1 MNIVIIAGLIIT
13 LLTGVPVLLQILKNH
28 PRGLIILFFAEMWE
42 RFSYYGMRGILI
54 FFLTQHFLFDDATAS
69 STYGSYTSL
78 VYLLPLLGG
87 IMADRFIGTRKAVA
101 FGALLLVAGHGMM
114 AFEGRPATETLTYA
128 GTTYDISSEGRGA
141 AREVG
146 IVIDGQ
152 TYSFEPAENG
162 LAIQGLPAT
171 STLPAVIP
179 TSEYTITKTRDMAG
193 INVFYLAVSL
203 IIMGVGFL
211 KPNIS
216 TIVGQLY
223 PQGDPRRD
231 SGFTLYYY
239 GINLGAFWAAVLCGY
254 LGQTVGWWAGFGLAG
269 IGMALGWVV
278 FVLGK
283 PLLQG
288 KGEPP
293 ADANLKKPLL
303 GPINREWSIYLL
315 STLGVGLVWLLVQ
328 RNAIVGSVLL
338 AATVASL
345 AFIAWVIIKVCE
357 NRVQRERMMLAVVLI
372 FGSVVFFTLFE
383 QAGTSLNLFADRNVD
398 LSLTPTAFQF
408 LGITVGTPAQLAAAG
423 ITPTGFWIDATVTAA
438 QTQSFNA
445 GFILIFAPIMAALW
459 AFLAKRNMDPNPTMK
474 FGLGLIQVGLGF
486 MIVVWGAGMA
496 DSAFQMP
503 ILLLG
508 LLYMFHTLGELFL
521 SPVGLSEITKL
532 SLPKVVS
539 FMMAVW
545 FLASSIAQYV
555 GGWIAGLA
563 GTETVGGQVLDPG
576 LALRTSLEVFEMLGL
591 WGMGIGVAFIVIS
604 FFIKH
609 WSHGANDPGNHPGP
623 DLTDRGQEDGNVA
636 RPRATP
642 RCSSG
647 GDPKTMGGAARLRP
661 FSLEDRPGVR
671 RGCRRCSMSSGGR
684 SRPGA
689 AGGNRTRDI
698 QLGKLTFYL

>member
-1 MNIVIIAGLIIT
+1 MNIVVALGLIIT
-13 LLTGVPVLLQILKNH
+13 FATGVPVLMQILKNH

-54 FFLTQHFLFDDATAS
+54 FFLTQHFLFDDAMAG

-128 GTTYDISSEGRGA
+128 GQTYQIDAEGRGA
-141 AREVG
+141 AREVS
-146 IVIDGQ
+146 IVVSGQ
-152 TYSFEPAENG
+152 KYAFEAAENG
-162 LAIQGLPAT
+162 LAIENLPAA
-171 STLPAVIP
+171 SPLPAVLP
-179 TSEYTITKTRDMAG
+179 TGEYKIDATRDMAG
-193 INVFYLAVSL
+193 VNVFYLAVSF

-216 TIVGQLY
+216 TLVGQLY

-239 GINLGAFWAAVLCGY
+239 GINLGSFWAAVLCGL

-269 IGMALGWVV
+269 VGMALGWVV

-293 ADANLKKPLL
+293 AEANLSKPML

-315 STLGVGLVWLLVQ
+315 SILGVGVVWFMVQ
-328 RNAIVGSVLL
+328 RNALVGWVLG

-345 AFIAWVIIKVCE
+345 LFILYVIIKVCE
-357 NRVQRERMMLAVVLI
+357 NKAQRERMMLALVLI

-398 LSLTPTAFQF
+398 LSITPQAFQL
-408 LGITVGTPAQLAAAG
+408 LGVTVGTPAQIAAAG
-423 ITPTGFWIDATVTAA
+423 LSTSGPWIDATITAA

-459 AFLAKRNMDPNPTMK
+459 SFLGKRNLDPNPTLK
-474 FGLGLIQVGLGF
+474 FGLGLLQVGLGF

-496 DSAFQMP
+496 NSAFQMP
-503 ILLLG
+503 LLLLG
-508 LLYMFHTLGELFL
+508 LLYLFHTTGELFL

-532 SLPKVVS
+532 SVAKVVS

-563 GTETVGGQVLDPG
+563 GTETVGGQVLNPG
-576 LALRTSLEVFEMLGL
+576 LALQTSLEVFKLLGL

-604 FFIKH
+604 HFIKG
-609 WSHGANDPGNHPGP
+609 WSHGANDGDNHPGP
-623 DLTDRGQEDGNVA
+623 ALNDRGQEDGNVA
-636 RPRATP
+636 RPAASTP
-642 RCSSG
+642 SH
-647 GDPKTMGGAARLRP
+647 
-661 FSLEDRPGVR
+661 
-671 RGCRRCSMSSGGR
+671 
-684 SRPGA
+684 
-689 AGGNRTRDI
+689 
-698 QLGKLTFYL
+698 

>member
-1 MNIVIIAGLIIT
+1 MNIVVALGLIIT
-13 LLTGVPVLLQILKNH
+13 FATGVPVLMQILKNH

-54 FFLTQHFLFDDATAS
+54 FFLTQHFLFDDAMAG

-128 GTTYDISSEGRGA
+128 GQTYQIDAEGRGA
-141 AREVG
+141 AREVS
-146 IVIDGQ
+146 IVVSGQ
-152 TYSFEPAENG
+152 KYAFEAAENG
-162 LAIQGLPAT
+162 LAIENLPDA
-171 STLPAVIP
+171 SPLPAVLP
-179 TSEYTITKTRDMAG
+179 TGEYKIDATRDMAG
-193 INVFYLAVSL
+193 VNVFYLAVSF

-239 GINLGAFWAAVLCGY
+239 GINLGAFWAAVLCGL

-269 IGMALGWVV
+269 VGMALGWVV

-293 ADANLKKPLL
+293 AEANLSKPML

-315 STLGVGLVWLLVQ
+315 SILGVGVVWFMVQ
-328 RNAIVGSVLL
+328 RNALVGWVLG

-345 AFIAWVIIKVCE
+345 LFILYVIIKVCE
-357 NRVQRERMMLAVVLI
+357 NKAQRERMMLALVLI

-398 LSLTPTAFQF
+398 LSITPQAFQL
-408 LGITVGTPAQLAAAG
+408 LGVTVGTPAQIAAAG
-423 ITPTGFWIDATVTAA
+423 LSTSGPWIDATITAA

-459 AFLAKRNMDPNPTMK
+459 SFLGKRNLDPNPTLK
-474 FGLGLIQVGLGF
+474 FGLGLLQVGLGF

-496 DSAFQMP
+496 NSAFQMP
-503 ILLLG
+503 LLLLG
-508 LLYMFHTLGELFL
+508 LLYLFHTTGELFL

-532 SLPKVVS
+532 SVAKVVS

-563 GTETVGGQVLDPG
+563 GTETVGGQVLNPG
-576 LALRTSLEVFEMLGL
+576 LALQTSLEVFKLLGL

-604 FFIKH
+604 HFIKG
-609 WSHGANDPGNHPGP
+609 WSHGANDGDNHPGP
-623 DLTDRGQEDGNVA
+623 ALNDRGQEDGNVA
-636 RPRATP
+636 RPAASTP
-642 RCSSG
+642 SH
-647 GDPKTMGGAARLRP
+647 
-661 FSLEDRPGVR
+661 
-671 RGCRRCSMSSGGR
+671 
-684 SRPGA
+684 
-689 AGGNRTRDI
+689 
-698 QLGKLTFYL
+698 

>member
-1 MNIVIIAGLIIT
+1 MNIVVALGLIIT
-13 LLTGVPVLLQILKNH
+13 FATGVPVLMQILKNH

-54 FFLTQHFLFDDATAS
+54 FFLTQHFLFDDAMAG

-128 GTTYDISSEGRGA
+128 GQTYQIDAEGRGA
-141 AREVG
+141 AREVS
-146 IVIDGQ
+146 IVVNGQ
-152 TYSFEPAENG
+152 KYAFEAAENG
-162 LAIQGLPAT
+162 LAIENLPAA
-171 STLPAVIP
+171 SPLPAVLP
-179 TSEYTITKTRDMAG
+179 TGEYKIDATRDMAG
-193 INVFYLAVSL
+193 VNVFYLAVSF

-239 GINLGAFWAAVLCGY
+239 GINLGAFWAAVLCGL

-269 IGMALGWVV
+269 VGMALGWVV

-293 ADANLKKPLL
+293 AEANLSKPML

-315 STLGVGLVWLLVQ
+315 SILGVGVVWFMVQ
-328 RNAIVGSVLL
+328 RNALVGWVLG

-345 AFIAWVIIKVCE
+345 LFILYVIVRVCE
-357 NRVQRERMMLAVVLI
+357 NKAQRERMMLALVLI

-398 LSLTPTAFQF
+398 LSITPQAFQL
-408 LGITVGTPAQLAAAG
+408 LGVTVGTPAQIAAAG
-423 ITPTGFWIDATVTAA
+423 LSTSGPWIDATITAA

-459 AFLAKRNMDPNPTMK
+459 SFLGKRNLDPNPTLK
-474 FGLGLIQVGLGF
+474 FGLGLLQVGLGF

-496 DSAFQMP
+496 NSAFQMP
-503 ILLLG
+503 LLLLG
-508 LLYMFHTLGELFL
+508 LLYLFHTTGELFL

-532 SLPKVVS
+532 SVAKVVS

-563 GTETVGGQVLDPG
+563 GTETVGGQVLNPG
-576 LALRTSLEVFEMLGL
+576 LALQTSLEVFKLLGL

-604 FFIKH
+604 HFIKG
-609 WSHGANDPGNHPGP
+609 WSHGANDGDNHPGP
-623 DLTDRGQEDGNVA
+623 ALNDRGQEDGNVA
-636 RPRATP
+636 RPAASTP
-642 RCSSG
+642 SH
-647 GDPKTMGGAARLRP
+647 
-661 FSLEDRPGVR
+661 
-671 RGCRRCSMSSGGR
+671 
-684 SRPGA
+684 
-689 AGGNRTRDI
+689 
-698 QLGKLTFYL
+698 

>member
-1 MNIVIIAGLIIT
+1 MNIVVALGLIIT
-13 LLTGVPVLLQILKNH
+13 FATGVPVMMQILKNH

-54 FFLTQHFLFDDATAS
+54 FFLTQHFLFDDAMAG

-128 GTTYDISSEGRGA
+128 GQTYQIDAEGRGA
-141 AREVG
+141 ARDVA
-146 IVIDGQ
+146 IVVDGQ
-152 TYSFEPAENG
+152 KYKFEPAENG
-162 LAIQGLPAT
+162 LALQGLPAT

-179 TSEYTITKTRDMAG
+179 TADYKIETTRDMAG
-193 INVFYLAVSL
+193 VNVFYLAVSL

-239 GINLGAFWAAVLCGY
+239 GINLGAFWAAVLCGL

-269 IGMALGWVV
+269 VGMALGWVV
-278 FVLGK
+278 FMLGK

-293 ADANLKKPLL
+293 AEADLKKPVL
-303 GPINREWSIYLL
+303 GPINREWSIYLA
-315 STLGVGLVWLLVQ
+315 SILGVGVVWFMVQ
-328 RNAIVGSVLL
+328 RNALVGWVLG

-345 AFIAWVIIKVCE
+345 LFILYVIVKVCE
-357 NRVQRERMMLAVVLI
+357 SKAQRERMMLALVLI

-398 LSLTPTAFQF
+398 LSITPQAFQF
-408 LGITVGTPAQLAAAG
+408 LGMTVGTPAQLAAAG
-423 ITPTGFWIDATVTAA
+423 ITPTGMWIDATITAA

-459 AFLAKRNMDPNPTMK
+459 AFLAKRNLDPNPTMK
-474 FGLGLIQVGLGF
+474 FGLGLLQVGLGF
-486 MIVVWGAGMA
+486 MVVVWGAGMA
-496 DSAFQMP
+496 NSAFQMP
-503 ILLLG
+503 LLLLG
-508 LLYMFHTLGELFL
+508 LLYLFHTTGELFL

-532 SLPKVVS
+532 SMAKVVS

-563 GTETVGGQVLDPG
+563 GTETVGGQVLNPG
-576 LALRTSLEVFEMLGL
+576 LALQTSLEVFSMLGL

-604 FFIKH
+604 FFIKG
-609 WSHGANDPGNHPGP
+609 WSHGAKSGGDHPGP
-623 DLTDRGQEDGNVA
+623 ALNDRGQEDGNVA
-636 RPRATP
+636 APRT
-642 RCSSG
+642 STVG
-647 GDPKTMGGAARLRP
+647 
-661 FSLEDRPGVR
+661 
-671 RGCRRCSMSSGGR
+671 
-684 SRPGA
+684 
-689 AGGNRTRDI
+689 
-698 QLGKLTFYL
+698 

>member
-1 MNIVIIAGLIIT
+1 MNIVIAIGMIIT
-13 LLTGVPVLLQILKNH
+13 LVTGVPVLMQILKHH

-54 FFLTQHFLFDDATAS
+54 FFLTQHFLFNDAQAGS
-69 STYGSYTSL
+69 AYGSYTSL

-87 IMADRFIGTRKAVA
+87 MMADRFIGTRKAVA

-114 AFEGRPATETLTYA
+114 AFEGRPATETLTYQGA
-128 GTTYDISSEGRGA
+128 TYEISAEGRGA
-141 AREVG
+141 ARDVG
-146 IVIDGQ
+146 LMVNGQ
-152 TYSFEPAENG
+152 KYAFAPVENG
-162 LAIQGLPAT
+162 LAIQNLPQDAPI
-171 STLPAVIP
+171 PAVLP
-179 TSEYTITKTRDMAG
+179 TGDYKIEVTRDLAG
-193 INVFYLAVSL
+193 INVFYLAIAL
-203 IIMGVGFL
+203 IIMGVGYL

-223 PQGDPRRD
+223 PDGDPRRD

-269 IGMALGWVV
+269 VGMALGWVV

-293 ADANLKKPLL
+293 VEGELNKPFL
-303 GPINREWSIYLL
+303 GPLNREWSIYLL
-315 STLGVGLVWLLVQ
+315 SVLGVGVVWFMVQ
-328 RNAIVGSVLL
+328 RNALVGWVLG

-345 AFIAWVIIKVCE
+345 AFIAYIIVKVCE
-357 NRVQRERMMLAVVLI
+357 NRIQRERMMLAVVLI

-398 LSLTPTAFQF
+398 LSLTPTAVQF
-408 LGITVGTPAQLAAAG
+408 LGVTVGTPAQLAAAG

-459 AFLAKRNMDPNPTMK
+459 AFLGRRNMDPNPVLK
-474 FGLGLIQVGLGF
+474 FGLGLLQVGLGF
-486 MIVVWGAGMA
+486 MIVVWGAGLA

-503 ILLLG
+503 VLLLG

-532 SLPKVVS
+532 SLAKVVS

-576 LALRTSLEVFEMLGL
+576 AALRTSLEVFGMLGV
-591 WGMGIGVAFIVIS
+591 WGMGIGVGFIVLS
-604 FFIKH
+604 FFIKG
-609 WSHGANDPGNHPGP
+609 WSHEKAPH
-623 DLTDRGQEDGNVA
+623 
-636 RPRATP
+636 
-642 RCSSG
+642 
-647 GDPKTMGGAARLRP
+647 
-661 FSLEDRPGVR
+661 
-671 RGCRRCSMSSGGR
+671 
-684 SRPGA
+684 
-689 AGGNRTRDI
+689 
-698 QLGKLTFYL
+698 

>member
-1 MNIVIIAGLIIT
+1 MNIVIALGLIIT
-13 LLTGVPVLLQILKNH
+13 LATGIPVLMQILKNH

-54 FFLTQHFLFDDATAS
+54 FFLTQHFLFDDAQAG

-128 GTTYDISSEGRGA
+128 GTTYEISAEGRGA
-141 AREVG
+141 NRDVG
-146 IVIDGQ
+146 IVINGQ
-152 TYSFEPAENG
+152 KYAFEPAENG
-162 LAIQGLPAT
+162 LAIQNLPAD

-179 TSEYTITKTRDMAG
+179 TAEYKIDKTRDMQG
-193 INVFYLAVSL
+193 VNVFYLAVSL

-239 GINLGAFWAAVLCGY
+239 GINLGAFWAAVLCGL

-269 IGMALGWVV
+269 IGMAAGWVV
-278 FVLGK
+278 FMLGK

-293 ADANLKKPLL
+293 NPAVLKKSFL
-303 GPINREWSIYLL
+303 GPLNLEWSIYLL
-315 STLGVGLVWLLVQ
+315 SVLGVGIVWFLVQ
-328 RNAIVGSVLL
+328 RNAVVGWVLG
-338 AATVASL
+338 AATIASL
-345 AFIAWVIIKVCE
+345 AFIAYVIVKVCE
-357 NRVQRERMMLAVVLI
+357 TKAQRERMMLAVVLI

-398 LSLTPTAFQF
+398 LSITPTAFQF
-408 LGITVGTPAQLAAAG
+408 LGITVGTPDQLQAAG
-423 ITPTGFWIDATVTAA
+423 ITPSGFWIDATVTAA

-445 GFILIFAPIMAALW
+445 AFILIFAPIMAALW
-459 AFLAKRNMDPNPTMK
+459 AYLGKRNMDPNPTLK
-474 FGLGLIQVGLGF
+474 FGLGLLQVGLGF
-486 MIVVWGAGMA
+486 MVVVWGAGLA
-496 DSAFQMP
+496 NSAFQMP

-532 SLPKVVS
+532 SIAKVVS

-576 LALRTSLEVFEMLGL
+576 LALRTSLEVFKMLGL
-591 WGMGIGVAFIVIS
+591 WGMGIGVAFILIS
-604 FFIKH
+604 FVIKG
-609 WSHGANDPGNHPGP
+609 WSHGANDAGNHPGP
-623 DLTDRGQEDGNVA
+623 DANDRGQEDQNVA
-636 RPRATP
+636 QPLNP
-642 RCSSG
+642 
-647 GDPKTMGGAARLRP
+647 
-661 FSLEDRPGVR
+661 
-671 RGCRRCSMSSGGR
+671 
-684 SRPGA
+684 
-689 AGGNRTRDI
+689 
-698 QLGKLTFYL
+698 

>member
-1 MNIVIIAGLIIT
+1 MNIVIAIGLIIT
-13 LLTGVPVLLQILKNH
+13 FLTGVPVLMQILKNH

-54 FFLTQHFLFDDATAS
+54 FFLTQHFLFDDAMAG

-128 GTTYDISSEGRGA
+128 GQTYEIAAEGRGA
-141 AREVG
+141 GREVH
-146 IVIDGQ
+146 IVVDGQ
-152 TYSFEPAENG
+152 KYAFGPAQGGG
-162 LAIQGLPAT
+162 LAIEGLPQGA
-171 STLPAVIP
+171 SLPAVVPADGYKI
-179 TSEYTITKTRDMAG
+179 EKTRDMAG
-193 INVFYLAVSL
+193 VNVFYLAVSL

-216 TIVGQLY
+216 TLVGQLY

-231 SGFTLYYY
+231 SGFTLYYF
-239 GINLGAFWAAVLCGY
+239 GINLGSFWAAVLCGL

-293 ADANLKKPLL
+293 ATANLQKPLL
-303 GPINREWSIYLL
+303 GPINREWGIYIL
-315 STLGVGLVWLLVQ
+315 SVLGVGLVWFLVQ
-328 RNAIVGSVLL
+328 RNALVGWVLG
-338 AATVASL
+338 AATIASL
-345 AFIAWVIIKVCE
+345 AFILYVIVKVCE
-357 NRVQRERMMLAVVLI
+357 TKAQRERMMLAVVLI
-372 FGSVVFFTLFE
+372 FGSVIFFTLFE

-398 LSLTPTAFQF
+398 LSLTPTAVQF
-408 LGITVGTPAQLAAAG
+408 LGITVGTPAQLQAAG
-423 ITPTGFWIDATVTAA
+423 ITPSGFWIDATVTAA

-445 GFILIFAPIMAALW
+445 GFILIFAPIFAALW
-459 AFLAKRNMDPNPTMK
+459 AFLGKRGLDPNPTLK

-486 MIVVWGAGMA
+486 MVVVWGASMA
-496 DSAFQMP
+496 NSAFQMP

-508 LLYMFHTLGELFL
+508 LLYMFHTTGELFL

-532 SLPKVVS
+532 SIAKVVS

-576 LALRTSLEVFEMLGL
+576 LALRTSLEVFKMLGL
-591 WGMGIGVAFIVIS
+591 WGMGLGVAFIVIS
-604 FFIKH
+604 FFIKG
-609 WSHGANDPGNHPGP
+609 WSNGANSAGNHPGP
-623 DLTDRGQEDGNVA
+623 DLNDRGQEDQNIA
-636 RPRATP
+636 QPLNP
-642 RCSSG
+642 
-647 GDPKTMGGAARLRP
+647 
-661 FSLEDRPGVR
+661 
-671 RGCRRCSMSSGGR
+671 
-684 SRPGA
+684 
-689 AGGNRTRDI
+689 
-698 QLGKLTFYL
+698 

>member
-1 MNIVIIAGLIIT
+1 MNIVIALGLIIT
-13 LLTGVPVLLQILKNH
+13 LATGIPVLMQILKNH

-54 FFLTQHFLFDDATAS
+54 FFLTQHFLFDDAQAG

-128 GTTYDISSEGRGA
+128 GTTYEISAEGRGA
-141 AREVG
+141 DRDVG

-152 TYSFEPAENG
+152 KYAFQPADNG

-179 TSEYTITKTRDMAG
+179 TAEYRIDKTRDMQG
-193 INVFYLAVSL
+193 VNVFYLAVSL

-239 GINLGAFWAAVLCGY
+239 GINLGAFWAAVLCGL

-269 IGMALGWVV
+269 VGMAAGWVV
-278 FVLGK
+278 FMLGK

-293 ADANLKKPLL
+293 NPAVLKKSFL
-303 GPINREWSIYLL
+303 GPLNLEWSIYLL
-315 STLGVGLVWLLVQ
+315 SVLGVGIVWFLVQ
-328 RNAIVGSVLL
+328 RNLLVGWVLG
-338 AATVASL
+338 AATIASL
-345 AFIAWVIIKVCE
+345 AFIAYVIVKVCE
-357 NRVQRERMMLAVVLI
+357 TKAQRERMMLAVVLI

-398 LSLTPTAFQF
+398 LSITPTAFQF
-408 LGITVGTPAQLAAAG
+408 LGVTVGTPAQLQAAG
-423 ITPTGFWIDATVTAA
+423 ITPSGFWIDATVTAA

-445 GFILIFAPIMAALW
+445 AFILIFAPIMAALW
-459 AFLAKRNMDPNPTMK
+459 AYLGKRNMDPNPTLK
-474 FGLGLIQVGLGF
+474 FGLGLVQVGLGF
-486 MIVVWGAGMA
+486 MVVVWGAGMA

-508 LLYMFHTLGELFL
+508 LPYMFHTLGELFL

-532 SLPKVVS
+532 SIAKVVS

-576 LALRTSLEVFEMLGL
+576 LALRTSLEVFKMLGL

-604 FFIKH
+604 FFIKG
-609 WSHGANDPGNHPGP
+609 WSHGANDAGNHPGP
-623 DLTDRGQEDGNVA
+623 DLTDRGQEDQNIA
-636 RPRATP
+636 KPLNP
-642 RCSSG
+642 
-647 GDPKTMGGAARLRP
+647 
-661 FSLEDRPGVR
+661 
-671 RGCRRCSMSSGGR
+671 
-684 SRPGA
+684 
-689 AGGNRTRDI
+689 
-698 QLGKLTFYL
+698 

>member
-1 MNIVIIAGLIIT
+1 MNIVVALGLIIT
-13 LLTGVPVLLQILKNH
+13 FATGVPVMMQIFKNH

-54 FFLTQHFLFDDATAS
+54 FFLTQHFLFDDAMAG

-128 GTTYDISSEGRGA
+128 GQTYQIDAEGRGA
-141 AREVG
+141 ARDVS
-146 IVIDGQ
+146 IVVDGQ
-152 TYSFEPAENG
+152 KYKFEPAENG
-162 LAIQGLPAT
+162 LAIQGLPAA

-179 TSEYTITKTRDMAG
+179 TADYKIETTRDLAG
-193 INVFYLAVSL
+193 VNVFYLAVSL

-239 GINLGAFWAAVLCGY
+239 GINLGAFWAAVLCGL

-269 IGMALGWVV
+269 VGMALGWVV
-278 FVLGK
+278 FMLGK

-293 ADANLKKPLL
+293 AEANLNKPVL
-303 GPINREWSIYLL
+303 GPINREWSIYLA
-315 STLGVGLVWLLVQ
+315 SILGVGVVWFMVQ
-328 RNAIVGSVLL
+328 RNALVGWVLA

-345 AFIAWVIIKVCE
+345 LFILYVIVKVCE
-357 NRVQRERMMLAVVLI
+357 SKAQRERMMLALVLI

-398 LSLTPTAFQF
+398 LSITPHAFQF
-408 LGITVGTPAQLAAAG
+408 LGMTVGTPAQLAAAG
-423 ITPTGFWIDATVTAA
+423 ITPSGMWIDATITAA

-459 AFLAKRNMDPNPTMK
+459 AFLAKRNLDPNPTMK
-474 FGLGLIQVGLGF
+474 FGLGLLQVGLGF
-486 MIVVWGAGMA
+486 MVVVWGAGMA
-496 DSAFQMP
+496 NSAFQMP
-503 ILLLG
+503 LLLLG
-508 LLYMFHTLGELFL
+508 LLYLFHTTGELFL

-532 SLPKVVS
+532 SMAKVVS

-563 GTETVGGQVLDPG
+563 GTETVGGQVLNPG
-576 LALRTSLEVFEMLGL
+576 LALQTSLEVFKLLGL
-591 WGMGIGVAFIVIS
+591 WGMGIGVAFIAIS
-604 FFIKH
+604 FVIKG
-609 WSHGANDPGNHPGP
+609 WSHGANSGGDHPGP
-623 DLTDRGQEDGNVA
+623 ALNDRGQEDGNVA
-636 RPRATP
+636 APRT
-642 RCSSG
+642 STVG
-647 GDPKTMGGAARLRP
+647 
-661 FSLEDRPGVR
+661 
-671 RGCRRCSMSSGGR
+671 
-684 SRPGA
+684 
-689 AGGNRTRDI
+689 
-698 QLGKLTFYL
+698 

>member
-1 MNIVIIAGLIIT
+1 MNIVVALGLIIT
-13 LLTGVPVLLQILKNH
+13 FATGVPVLMQILKNH

-54 FFLTQHFLFDDATAS
+54 FFLTQHFLFDDAMAG

-128 GTTYDISSEGRGA
+128 GQTYQIDAEGRGA
-141 AREVG
+141 AREVSI
-146 IVIDGQ
+146 IVNGQ
-152 TYSFEPAENG
+152 KYAFEAAENG
-162 LAIQGLPAT
+162 LAIENLPAA
-171 STLPAVIP
+171 SPLPAVLP
-179 TSEYTITKTRDMAG
+179 SGEYKIDATRDLAG
-193 INVFYLAVSL
+193 VNVFYLAVSF

-239 GINLGAFWAAVLCGY
+239 GINLGAFWAAVLCGL
-254 LGQTVGWWAGFGLAG
+254 LGQTIGWWAGFGLAG
-269 IGMALGWVV
+269 VGMALGWVV

-293 ADANLKKPLL
+293 AEANLNKPML

-315 STLGVGLVWLLVQ
+315 SILGVGVVWFMVQ
-328 RNAIVGSVLL
+328 RNALVGWVLG

-345 AFIAWVIIKVCE
+345 LFILYVIVKVCE
-357 NRVQRERMMLAVVLI
+357 SKAQRERMMLAMVLI

-398 LSLTPTAFQF
+398 LSITPQAFQL
-408 LGITVGTPAQLAAAG
+408 LGVTVGTPAQVAAAG
-423 ITPTGFWIDATVTAA
+423 LSTSGLWIDATITAA

-459 AFLAKRNMDPNPTMK
+459 AFLGKRNLDPNPTLK
-474 FGLGLIQVGLGF
+474 FGLGLLQVGLGF

-496 DSAFQMP
+496 NSAFQMP
-503 ILLLG
+503 LLLLG
-508 LLYMFHTLGELFL
+508 LLYLFHTTGELFL

-532 SLPKVVS
+532 SVAKVVS

-563 GTETVGGQVLDPG
+563 GTETVGGQVLNPG
-576 LALRTSLEVFEMLGL
+576 LALQTSLEVFKLLGL
-591 WGMGIGVAFIVIS
+591 WGMGIGVAFIVVS
-604 FFIKH
+604 HFIKG
-609 WSHGANDPGNHPGP
+609 WSHGANDGDNHPGP
-623 DLTDRGQEDGNVA
+623 ALNDRGQEDGNVA
-636 RPRATP
+636 RPAASTP
-642 RCSSG
+642 SH
-647 GDPKTMGGAARLRP
+647 
-661 FSLEDRPGVR
+661 
-671 RGCRRCSMSSGGR
+671 
-684 SRPGA
+684 
-689 AGGNRTRDI
+689 
-698 QLGKLTFYL
+698 

>member
-1 MNIVIIAGLIIT
+1 MNIVIAIGLIIT
-13 LLTGVPVLLQILKNH
+13 FLTGVPVLMQILKNH

-54 FFLTQHFLFDDATAS
+54 FFLTQHFLFDDAMAG

-128 GTTYDISSEGRGA
+128 GQTYEIAAEGRGA
-141 AREVG
+141 ARDVG
-146 IVIDGQ
+146 IVVDGKK
-152 TYSFEPAENG
+152 YAFGPAEGGG
-162 LAIQGLPAT
+162 LAVEGLPAGGA
-171 STLPAVIP
+171 LPTVIP
-179 TSEYTITKTRDMAG
+179 ANEYKIEATRDMAG
-193 INVFYLAVSL
+193 VNVFYLAVSL

-269 IGMALGWVV
+269 VGMAVGWVV

-293 ADANLKKPLL
+293 NPEALKAPML
-303 GPINREWSIYLL
+303 GPINREWGIYILSI
-315 STLGVGLVWLLVQ
+315 LGVGIVWFMVQ
-328 RNAIVGSVLL
+328 RNALVGSVLT
-338 AATVASL
+338 AATLASL
-345 AFIAWVIIKVCE
+345 AFILYVILKVCHTKA
-357 NRVQRERMMLAVVLI
+357 QRQRMMLAVVLI
-372 FGSVVFFTLFE
+372 FGSVIFFTLFE

-398 LSLTPTAFQF
+398 LSLTPTAFQLF
-408 LGITVGTPAQLAAAG
+408 GVTVGTPDQLAAAG

-445 GFILIFAPIMAALW
+445 GFILIFAPIFAALW
-459 AFLAKRNMDPNPTMK
+459 AFLGKRGLDPNPTLK

-486 MIVVWGAGMA
+486 MVVVWGASMA
-496 DSAFQMP
+496 NSAFQMP
-503 ILLLG
+503 IVLLG
-508 LLYMFHTLGELFL
+508 LLYMLHTTGELFL

-532 SLPKVVS
+532 SMPSVVS

-545 FLASSIAQYV
+545 FLASSIAQFV

-576 LALRTSLEVFEMLGL
+576 LALKTSLEIFNLLGL
-591 WGMGIGVAFIVIS
+591 WGMGLGVAFIVIS
-604 FFIKH
+604 FFIKG
-609 WSHGANDPGNHPGP
+609 WSNGANSAGNHPGP
-623 DLTDRGQEDGNVA
+623 DLNDRGQEDQNVA
-636 RPRATP
+636 QPLNP
-642 RCSSG
+642 
-647 GDPKTMGGAARLRP
+647 
-661 FSLEDRPGVR
+661 
-671 RGCRRCSMSSGGR
+671 
-684 SRPGA
+684 
-689 AGGNRTRDI
+689 
-698 QLGKLTFYL
+698 

>member
-1 MNIVIIAGLIIT
+1 M
-13 LLTGVPVLLQILKNH
+13 QILKNH

-54 FFLTQHFLFDDATAS
+54 FFLTQHFLFDDALAG

-87 IMADRFIGTRKAVA
+87 MMADRFIGTRKAVA
-101 FGALLLVAGHGMM
+101 FGALLLVAGHAMM
-114 AFEGRPATETLTYA
+114 AFEGRPATETLTYQGA
-128 GTTYDISSEGRGA
+128 AYEISAEGRGA
-141 AREVG
+141 ARDVG

-152 TYSFEPAENG
+152 KYAFAPVENG
-162 LAIQGLPAT
+162 LAIKDLPQGAPI
-171 STLPAVIP
+171 PAVLP
-179 TSEYTITKTRDMAG
+179 TGEYKIDVTRDMAG
-193 INVFYLAVSL
+193 INVFYLAVAL
-203 IIMGVGFL
+203 IIMGVGYL

-223 PQGDPRRD
+223 PEGDPRRD

-269 IGMALGWVV
+269 VGMALGWVV

-293 ADANLKKPLL
+293 AEGNLKKPFL
-303 GPINREWSIYLL
+303 GPLNREWSIYLL
-315 STLGVGLVWLLVQ
+315 SILGVGVVWFMVQ
-328 RNAIVGSVLL
+328 RNALVGWVLG
-338 AATVASL
+338 AATLASL
-345 AFIAWVIIKVCE
+345 AFIAYIIIKVCE
-357 NRVQRERMMLAVVLI
+357 NRIQRERMMLAVVLI
-372 FGSVVFFTLFE
+372 IGSVVFFTLFE

-398 LSLTPTAFQF
+398 LSLTPTAVQF
-408 LGITVGTPAQLAAAG
+408 LGVTIGTPSQLAAAG
-423 ITPTGFWIDATVTAA
+423 ITPSGFWIDATVTAA

-459 AFLAKRNMDPNPTMK
+459 AFLGKRNLDPNPTLK
-474 FGLGLIQVGLGF
+474 FGLGLLQVGLGF

-532 SLPKVVS
+532 SLAKVVS

-576 LALRTSLEVFEMLGL
+576 AALRTSLEVFEMLGL
-591 WGMGIGVAFIVIS
+591 WGMGIGVGFIVLS
-604 FFIKH
+604 FFIKG
-609 WSHGANDPGNHPGP
+609 WSH
-623 DLTDRGQEDGNVA
+623 E
-636 RPRATP
+636 
-642 RCSSG
+642 
-647 GDPKTMGGAARLRP
+647 KAA
-661 FSLEDRPGVR
+661 
-671 RGCRRCSMSSGGR
+671 
-684 SRPGA
+684 
-689 AGGNRTRDI
+689 
-698 QLGKLTFYL
+698 Q

>member
-1 MNIVIIAGLIIT
+1 MNIVIAIGLIIT
-13 LLTGVPVLLQILKNH
+13 LVTGVPVLMQILKNH

-54 FFLTQHFLFDDATAS
+54 FFLTQHFLFDDALAG

-87 IMADRFIGTRKAVA
+87 MMADRFIGTRKAVA
-101 FGALLLVAGHGMM
+101 FGALLLVAGHAMM
-114 AFEGRPATETLTYA
+114 AFEGRPATETLTYQGA
-128 GTTYDISSEGRGA
+128 AYEISAEGRGA
-141 AREVG
+141 ARDVG

-152 TYSFEPAENG
+152 KYAFAPVENG
-162 LAIQGLPAT
+162 LAIKDLPQGAPI
-171 STLPAVIP
+171 PAVLP
-179 TSEYTITKTRDMAG
+179 TGEYKIDVTRDMAG
-193 INVFYLAVSL
+193 INVFYLAVAL
-203 IIMGVGFL
+203 IIMGVGYL

-223 PQGDPRRD
+223 PEGDPRRD

-269 IGMALGWVV
+269 VGMALGWVV

-293 ADANLKKPLL
+293 AEGNLKKPFL
-303 GPINREWSIYLL
+303 GPLNREWSIYLL
-315 STLGVGLVWLLVQ
+315 SILGVGVVWFMVQ
-328 RNAIVGSVLL
+328 RNALVGWVLG
-338 AATVASL
+338 AATLASL
-345 AFIAWVIIKVCE
+345 AFIAYVIIKVCE
-357 NRVQRERMMLAVVLI
+357 NRIQRERMMLAVVLI
-372 FGSVVFFTLFE
+372 IGSVVFFTLFE

-398 LSLTPTAFQF
+398 LSLTPTAVQF
-408 LGITVGTPAQLAAAG
+408 LGVTIGTPSQLAAAG
-423 ITPTGFWIDATVTAA
+423 ITPSGFWIDATVTAA

-459 AFLAKRNMDPNPTMK
+459 AFLGKRNLDPNPTLK
-474 FGLGLIQVGLGF
+474 FGLGLLQVGLGF

-503 ILLLG
+503 NLLLG

-532 SLPKVVS
+532 SLAKVVS

-576 LALRTSLEVFEMLGL
+576 AALRTSLEVFEMLGL
-591 WGMGIGVAFIVIS
+591 WGMGIGVGFIVLS
-604 FFIKH
+604 FFIKG
-609 WSHGANDPGNHPGP
+609 WSH
-623 DLTDRGQEDGNVA
+623 E
-636 RPRATP
+636 
-642 RCSSG
+642 
-647 GDPKTMGGAARLRP
+647 KAAH
-661 FSLEDRPGVR
+661 
-671 RGCRRCSMSSGGR
+671 
-684 SRPGA
+684 
-689 AGGNRTRDI
+689 
-698 QLGKLTFYL
+698 

>member
-1 MNIVIIAGLIIT
+1 MNIVIAIGLIIT
-13 LLTGVPVLLQILKNH
+13 LVTGVPVLMQILKNH

-54 FFLTQHFLFDDATAS
+54 FFLTQHFLFDDALAG

-87 IMADRFIGTRKAVA
+87 MMADRFIGTRKAVA
-101 FGALLLVAGHGMM
+101 FGALLLVAGHAMM
-114 AFEGRPATETLTYA
+114 AFEGRPATETLTYQGA
-128 GTTYDISSEGRGA
+128 AYEISAEGRGA
-141 AREVG
+141 ARDVG

-152 TYSFEPAENG
+152 KYAFAPVENG
-162 LAIQGLPAT
+162 LAIKDLPQGAPIPAVLPAG
-171 STLPAVIP
+171 
-179 TSEYTITKTRDMAG
+179 EYKIDVTRDMAG
-193 INVFYLAVSL
+193 INVFYLAVAL
-203 IIMGVGFL
+203 IIMGVGYL

-223 PQGDPRRD
+223 PEGDPRRD

-269 IGMALGWVV
+269 VGMALGWVV

-293 ADANLKKPLL
+293 AEGNLKKPFL
-303 GPINREWSIYLL
+303 GPLNREWSIYLL
-315 STLGVGLVWLLVQ
+315 SILGVGVVWFMVQ
-328 RNAIVGSVLL
+328 RNALVGWVLG
-338 AATVASL
+338 AATLASL
-345 AFIAWVIIKVCE
+345 AFIAYIIIKVCE
-357 NRVQRERMMLAVVLI
+357 NRIQRERMMLAVVLI
-372 FGSVVFFTLFE
+372 IGSVVFFTLFE

-398 LSLTPTAFQF
+398 LSLTPTAVQF
-408 LGITVGTPAQLAAAG
+408 LGVTIGTPSQLAAAG
-423 ITPTGFWIDATVTAA
+423 ITPSGFWIDATVTAA

-459 AFLAKRNMDPNPTMK
+459 AFLGKRNLDPNPTLK
-474 FGLGLIQVGLGF
+474 FGLGLLQVGLGF

-532 SLPKVVS
+532 SLAKVVS

-576 LALRTSLEVFEMLGL
+576 AALRTSLEVFEMLGL
-591 WGMGIGVAFIVIS
+591 WGMGIGVGFIVIS
-604 FFIKH
+604 FFIKG
-609 WSHGANDPGNHPGP
+609 WSH
-623 DLTDRGQEDGNVA
+623 E
-636 RPRATP
+636 
-642 RCSSG
+642 
-647 GDPKTMGGAARLRP
+647 KAA
-661 FSLEDRPGVR
+661 
-671 RGCRRCSMSSGGR
+671 
-684 SRPGA
+684 
-689 AGGNRTRDI
+689 
-698 QLGKLTFYL
+698 Q

>member
-1 MNIVIIAGLIIT
+1 MNIVVALGLIIT
-13 LLTGVPVLLQILKNH
+13 FATGVPVLMQILKNH

-54 FFLTQHFLFDDATAS
+54 FFLTQHFLFDDAMAG

-128 GTTYDISSEGRGA
+128 GQTYQIDAEGRGA
-141 AREVG
+141 AREVS
-146 IVIDGQ
+146 IVVNGQ
-152 TYSFEPAENG
+152 KYAFEAAENG
-162 LAIQGLPAT
+162 LAIENLPAA
-171 STLPAVIP
+171 SPLPAVLP
-179 TSEYTITKTRDMAG
+179 TGEYKIDATRDMAG
-193 INVFYLAVSL
+193 VNVFYLAVSF

-239 GINLGAFWAAVLCGY
+239 GINLGAFWAAVLCGL

-269 IGMALGWVV
+269 VGMALGWVV

-293 ADANLKKPLL
+293 AEANLSKPML

-315 STLGVGLVWLLVQ
+315 SILGVGVVWFMVQ
-328 RNAIVGSVLL
+328 RNALVGWVLG

-345 AFIAWVIIKVCE
+345 LFILYVIIKVCE
-357 NRVQRERMMLAVVLI
+357 NKAQRERMMLALVLI

-398 LSLTPTAFQF
+398 LSITPQAFQL
-408 LGITVGTPAQLAAAG
+408 LGVTVGTPAQIAAAG
-423 ITPTGFWIDATVTAA
+423 FSTSGPWIDATITAA

-459 AFLAKRNMDPNPTMK
+459 SFLGKRNLDPNPTLK
-474 FGLGLIQVGLGF
+474 FGLGLLQVGLGF

-496 DSAFQMP
+496 NSAFQMP
-503 ILLLG
+503 LLLLG
-508 LLYMFHTLGELFL
+508 LLYLFHTTGELFL

-532 SLPKVVS
+532 SVAKVVS

-563 GTETVGGQVLDPG
+563 GTETVGGQVLNPG
-576 LALRTSLEVFEMLGL
+576 LALQTSLEVFKLLGL

-604 FFIKH
+604 HFIKG
-609 WSHGANDPGNHPGP
+609 WSHGANDGDNHPGP
-623 DLTDRGQEDGNVA
+623 ALNDRGQEDGNVA
-636 RPRATP
+636 RPAASTP
-642 RCSSG
+642 SH
-647 GDPKTMGGAARLRP
+647 
-661 FSLEDRPGVR
+661 
-671 RGCRRCSMSSGGR
+671 
-684 SRPGA
+684 
-689 AGGNRTRDI
+689 
-698 QLGKLTFYL
+698 

>member
-1 MNIVIIAGLIIT
+1 MNIVIAIGLIIT
-13 LLTGVPVLLQILKNH
+13 FVTGVPVLMQILKNH

-54 FFLTQHFLFDDATAS
+54 FFLTQHFLFDDALAG

-87 IMADRFIGTRKAVA
+87 MMADRFIGTRKAVA
-101 FGALLLVAGHGMM
+101 FGALLLVAGHAMM
-114 AFEGRPATETLTYA
+114 AFEGRPATETLTYQGA
-128 GTTYDISSEGRGA
+128 AYEISAEGRGA
-141 AREVG
+141 ARDVG

-152 TYSFEPAENG
+152 KYAFAPVENG
-162 LAIQGLPAT
+162 LAIKDLPQGAPI
-171 STLPAVIP
+171 PAVLP
-179 TSEYTITKTRDMAG
+179 TGEYKIDVTRDMAG
-193 INVFYLAVSL
+193 INVFYLAVAL
-203 IIMGVGFL
+203 IIMGVGYL

-223 PQGDPRRD
+223 PEGDPRRD

-269 IGMALGWVV
+269 VGMALGWVV

-293 ADANLKKPLL
+293 AEGNLKKPFL
-303 GPINREWSIYLL
+303 GPLNREWSIYLL
-315 STLGVGLVWLLVQ
+315 SILGVGVVWFMVQ
-328 RNAIVGSVLL
+328 RNALVGWVLG
-338 AATVASL
+338 AATLASL
-345 AFIAWVIIKVCE
+345 AFIAYIIIKVCE
-357 NRVQRERMMLAVVLI
+357 NRIQRERMMLAVVLI
-372 FGSVVFFTLFE
+372 IGSVVFFTLFE

-398 LSLTPTAFQF
+398 LSLTPTAVQF
-408 LGITVGTPAQLAAAG
+408 LGVTIGTPSQLAAAG
-423 ITPTGFWIDATVTAA
+423 ITPSGFWIDATVTAA

-459 AFLAKRNMDPNPTMK
+459 AFLGKRNLDPNPTLK
-474 FGLGLIQVGLGF
+474 FGLGLLQVGLGF

-532 SLPKVVS
+532 SLAKVVS

-576 LALRTSLEVFEMLGL
+576 AALRTSLEVFEMLGL
-591 WGMGIGVAFIVIS
+591 WGMGIGVGFIVLS
-604 FFIKH
+604 FFIKG
-609 WSHGANDPGNHPGP
+609 WSH
-623 DLTDRGQEDGNVA
+623 E
-636 RPRATP
+636 
-642 RCSSG
+642 
-647 GDPKTMGGAARLRP
+647 KAA
-661 FSLEDRPGVR
+661 
-671 RGCRRCSMSSGGR
+671 
-684 SRPGA
+684 
-689 AGGNRTRDI
+689 
-698 QLGKLTFYL
+698 Q

>member
-1 MNIVIIAGLIIT
+1 MNIVVALGLIIT
-13 LLTGVPVLLQILKNH
+13 FATGVPVLMQILKNH

-54 FFLTQHFLFDDATAS
+54 FFLTQHFLFDDAMAG

-128 GTTYDISSEGRGA
+128 GQTYQIDAEGRGA
-141 AREVG
+141 AREVS
-146 IVIDGQ
+146 IVVNGQ
-152 TYSFEPAENG
+152 KYAFEAAENG
-162 LAIQGLPAT
+162 LAIENLPAA
-171 STLPAVIP
+171 SPLPAVLP
-179 TSEYTITKTRDMAG
+179 TGEYKIDATRDMAG
-193 INVFYLAVSL
+193 VNVFYLAVSF

-239 GINLGAFWAAVLCGY
+239 GINLGAFWAAVLCGL

-269 IGMALGWVV
+269 VGMALGWVV

-293 ADANLKKPLL
+293 AEANLSKPML

-315 STLGVGLVWLLVQ
+315 SILGVGVVWFMVQ
-328 RNAIVGSVLL
+328 RNALVGWVLG

-345 AFIAWVIIKVCE
+345 LFILYVIVKVCE
-357 NRVQRERMMLAVVLI
+357 NKAQRERMMLALVLI

-398 LSLTPTAFQF
+398 LSITPQAFQL
-408 LGITVGTPAQLAAAG
+408 LGVTVGTPAQIAAAG
-423 ITPTGFWIDATVTAA
+423 FSTSGPWIDATITAA

-459 AFLAKRNMDPNPTMK
+459 SFLGKRNLDPNPTLK
-474 FGLGLIQVGLGF
+474 FGLGLLQVGLGF

-496 DSAFQMP
+496 NSAFQMP
-503 ILLLG
+503 LLLLG
-508 LLYMFHTLGELFL
+508 LLYLFHTTGELFL

-532 SLPKVVS
+532 SVAKVVS

-563 GTETVGGQVLDPG
+563 GTETVGGQVLNPG
-576 LALRTSLEVFEMLGL
+576 LALQTSLEVFKLLGL
-591 WGMGIGVAFIVIS
+591 WGMGIGVAFVVIS
-604 FFIKH
+604 HFIKG
-609 WSHGANDPGNHPGP
+609 WSHGANDGDDHPGP
-623 DLTDRGQEDGNVA
+623 SMNDRGQEDGNVA
-636 RPRATP
+636 RP
-642 RCSSG
+642 
-647 GDPKTMGGAARLRP
+647 AA
-661 FSLEDRPGVR
+661 S
-671 RGCRRCSMSSGGR
+671 
-684 SRPGA
+684 
-689 AGGNRTRDI
+689 T
-698 QLGKLTFYL
+698 LGH

>member
-1 MNIVIIAGLIIT
+1 MNIVIMLGLVIT
-13 LLTGVPVLLQILKNH
+13 LATGIPVLLQILKNH

-54 FFLTQHFLFDDATAS
+54 FFLTQHFLFDDAMAG

-101 FGALLLVAGHGMM
+101 FGALLLVAGHATM

-128 GTTYDISSEGRGA
+128 GQTYEISAEGRGA
-141 AREVG
+141 DRSVG

-152 TYSFEPAENG
+152 KYAFEPAEGG
-162 LAIQGLPAT
+162 LTLINPPAA
-171 STLPAVIP
+171 SPLPAVIP
-179 TSEYTITKTRDMAG
+179 TGDYQIEVTRDMG
-193 INVFYLAVSL
+193 GVNVFYLAIAL
-203 IIMGVGFL
+203 IIMGVGYL

-269 IGMALGWVV
+269 IGMALGFIV

-293 ADANLKKPLL
+293 ETANLQKKVV
-303 GPINREWSIYLL
+303 GPVNREWSIYLL
-315 STLGVGLVWLLVQ
+315 SILGVAAVWFLVQ
-328 RNAIVGSVLL
+328 RNALVGGVLGV
-338 AATVASL
+338 ATVASL
-345 AFIAWVIIKVCE
+345 AFIAYVIIKVCE
-357 NRVQRERMMLAVVLI
+357 TKAQRERMMLAVVLI

-398 LSLTPTAFQF
+398 LSLTPTAVQLF
-408 LGITVGTPAQLAAAG
+408 GISIGTPAQMAAAG
-423 ITPTGFWIDATVTAA
+423 LSTDGLWIDATVTAA

-459 AFLAKRNMDPNPTMK
+459 AFLAKRNLDPNPTMK
-474 FGLGLIQVGLGF
+474 FGLGIIQVGLGF

-503 ILLLG
+503 IMLLA

-532 SLPKVVS
+532 SIAKVVS

-576 LALRTSLEVFEMLGL
+576 LALRTSLEVFEMLGW
-591 WGMGIGVAFIVIS
+591 WGMGIGAAFIVLS
-604 FFIKH
+604 FFIKG
-609 WSHGANDPGNHPGP
+609 WSHGANSDKGDPGPA
-623 DLTDRGQEDGNVA
+623 LTDRGQEDQNVA
-636 RPRATP
+636 KPLNP
-642 RCSSG
+642 
-647 GDPKTMGGAARLRP
+647 
-661 FSLEDRPGVR
+661 
-671 RGCRRCSMSSGGR
+671 
-684 SRPGA
+684 
-689 AGGNRTRDI
+689 
-698 QLGKLTFYL
+698 

>member
-1 MNIVIIAGLIIT
+1 MNIVILLGVVIT
-13 LLTGVPVLLQILKNH
+13 LATGVPVLLQILKNH
-28 PRGLIILFFAEMWE
+28 PKGLIILFFAEMWE

-54 FFLTQHFLFDDATAS
+54 FFLTQHFLFDDALAG

-128 GTTYDISSEGRGA
+128 GQTYQIDAEGRGA
-141 AREVG
+141 ARDVS
-146 IVIDGQ
+146 IVVDGQ
-152 TYSFEPAENG
+152 KYKFEPAENG

-179 TSEYTITKTRDMAG
+179 TADYKIETTRDMAG
-193 INVFYLAVSL
+193 VNVFYLAVSL

-239 GINLGAFWAAVLCGY
+239 GINLGAFWAAVLCGL

-269 IGMALGWVV
+269 VGMALGWVV

-293 ADANLKKPLL
+293 AEADLKKPVL
-303 GPINREWSIYLL
+303 GPINREWSIYLA
-315 STLGVGLVWLLVQ
+315 SILGVGVVWFMVQ
-328 RNAIVGSVLL
+328 RNALVGWVLG

-345 AFIAWVIIKVCE
+345 LFILYVIVKVCE
-357 NRVQRERMMLAVVLI
+357 SKAQRERMMLALVLI

-398 LSLTPTAFQF
+398 LSITPHAFQF
-408 LGITVGTPAQLAAAG
+408 LGMTVGTPAQLAAAG
-423 ITPTGFWIDATVTAA
+423 LTPSGLWIDATITAA

-459 AFLAKRNMDPNPTMK
+459 AFLAKRNLDPNPTMK
-474 FGLGLIQVGLGF
+474 FGLGLLQVGLGF
-486 MIVVWGAGMA
+486 MVVVWGAGMA
-496 DSAFQMP
+496 NSAFQMP
-503 ILLLG
+503 LILLG
-508 LLYMFHTLGELFL
+508 LLYMFHTTGELFL

-532 SLPKVVS
+532 SMAKVVS

-563 GTETVGGQVLDPG
+563 GTETVGGQVLNPG
-576 LALRTSLEVFEMLGL
+576 LALQTSLEVFKLLGL
-591 WGMGIGVAFIVIS
+591 WGMGIGVAFIVVS
-604 FFIKH
+604 FFIKG
-609 WSHGANDPGNHPGP
+609 WSHGANSGGDHPGP
-623 DLTDRGQEDGNVA
+623 DLTDRGQEDGNIA
-636 RPRATP
+636 APRT
-642 RCSSG
+642 STVG
-647 GDPKTMGGAARLRP
+647 
-661 FSLEDRPGVR
+661 
-671 RGCRRCSMSSGGR
+671 
-684 SRPGA
+684 
-689 AGGNRTRDI
+689 
-698 QLGKLTFYL
+698 